1 MWGINQGF
9 PGGASDKKLACQFR
23 RHKRLGFDPWVE
35 KIPWRR
41 AAAAAAKSLQS
52 CPTLWDPIDGSPPWD
67 SPGKNTG
74 VGYYLVNMW
83 PRGTQVSP
91 IQLATLLRLG
101 GVLSKS
107 HPPRK

>member
-1 MWGINQGF
+1 MIQPLKTN
-9 PGGASDKKLACQFR
+9 PAA
-23 RHKRLGFDPWVE
+23 
-35 KIPWRR
+35 

-52 CPTLWDPIDGSPPWD
+52 CSTLCDPIDGSRPWD

-83 PRGTQVSP
+83 PRGTRVSP